1 MLHNPNSQISYLNSH
16 SFILKTVM
24 YALTSLKSHN
34 FGYLLE
40 ENSTC
45 SWQGK
50 GSHYAN
56 HDSARCTRF
65 AWKLY
70 QTGIAKFVKMLK
82 C

>member
-1 MLHNPNSQISYLNSH
+1 
-16 SFILKTVM
+16 M
-24 YALTSLKSHN
+24 YALPSLKSHN

-70 QTGIAKFVKMLK
+70 QTGKVKFV
-82 C
+82 